1 MLRKKFIEKYAII
14 EVFPKVLKGSS
25 GISTIFFGTIYIV
38 LSFLTF
44 IKIVFFSGKSKIK
57 KMFAMFGKNNKT
69 IKGTTNGV
77 SYDFN
82 NAAQILAILL
92 QLKPKVAYTE
102 ITSYFGKEAKEIMRE
117 LYKKGYVNDLDVIL
131 SLGAFSIK
139 HEKVFFYQ
147 EQEIEKDIF
156 VTREYTEP
164 VIRTLEIKNQ
174 MKKCLRKILIQLKV
188 IKEKDN

>member
-25 GISTIFFGTIYIV
+25 GISTMFFGTIYIV
-38 LSFLTF
+38 LSFFTF

-69 IKGTTNGV
+69 INGATNGV

-92 QLKPKVAYTE
+92 QLKPKV
-102 ITSYFGKEAKEIMRE
+102 GKEAKEIMRE

-139 HEKVFFYQ
+139 HEKVFFHQ
-147 EQEIEKDIF
+147 EQEVEKDIF

-164 VIRTLEIKNQ
+164 VIKTLEIKNR

>member
-139 HEKVFFYQ
+139 YEKVFFHQ
-147 EQEIEKDIF
+147 EQEVEKDIF

-164 VIRTLEIKNQ
+164 VIKTLEIKKQ
-174 MKKCLRKILIQLKV
+174 MKKCLSKILIQLKV

>member
-25 GISTIFFGTIYIV
+25 GISTMFFGTIYIV
-38 LSFLTF
+38 LSFFTF

-69 IKGTTNGV
+69 INGATNGV

-92 QLKPKVAYTE
+92 QL
-102 ITSYFGKEAKEIMRE
+102 
-117 LYKKGYVNDLDVIL
+117 D
-131 SLGAFSIK
+131 
-139 HEKVFFYQ
+139 
-147 EQEIEKDIF
+147 
-156 VTREYTEP
+156 
-164 VIRTLEIKNQ
+164 
-174 MKKCLRKILIQLKV
+174 RKSV
-188 IKEKDN
+188 V

>member
-102 ITSYFGKEAKEIMRE
+102 ITSYFGKEAKEIMGE

-131 SLGAFSIK
+131 SLGTFSIK
-139 HEKVFFYQ
+139 HEKVFFHQ
-147 EQEIEKDIF
+147 EQEVEKDIF

-164 VIRTLEIKNQ
+164 VIKTLEIKKQ
-174 MKKCLRKILIQLKV
+174 MKKCLSKILIQLKV

>member
-38 LSFLTF
+38 LSFFTF

-57 KMFAMFGKNNKT
+57 KMLAMFGKNNKT

-139 HEKVFFYQ
+139 HEKVFFHQ
-147 EQEIEKDIF
+147 EQEVEKDIF

-164 VIRTLEIKNQ
+164 VIKTLEIKKQ
-174 MKKCLRKILIQLKV
+174 MKKMFK
-188 IKEKDN
+188 